1 MTEERLIQINGIL
14 NGIRE
19 IEENIERIKNIIKV
33 IDNTE
38 DYNVLINAYYHN
50 RIEVCLP
57 VISFKLDFLEM
68 LKTAQDKLIMQ
79 KKDLRKMFD
88 SL

>member
-19 IEENIERIKNIIKV
+19 IEENIERIKNIIKL